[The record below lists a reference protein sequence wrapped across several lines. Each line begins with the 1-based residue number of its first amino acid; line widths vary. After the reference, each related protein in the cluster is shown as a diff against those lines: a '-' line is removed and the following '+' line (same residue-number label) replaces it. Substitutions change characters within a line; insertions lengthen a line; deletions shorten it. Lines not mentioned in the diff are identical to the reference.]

1 MTTLALVSYTS
12 EGILSHDRE
21 DSGLD
26 DRDRPPARGAAQC
39 RRDGSVRHL
48 LVARRDVLAGLAP
61 PGRNRT
67 RDREDI
73 ELGN

>member
-1 MTTLALVSYTS
+1 MNW
-12 EGILSHDRE
+12 
-21 DSGLD
+21 SGLCESQGFIGGC
-26 DRDRPPARGAAQC
+26 RFQRSELVLGSRGQG
-39 RRDGSVRHL
+39 RRDGSVRYL